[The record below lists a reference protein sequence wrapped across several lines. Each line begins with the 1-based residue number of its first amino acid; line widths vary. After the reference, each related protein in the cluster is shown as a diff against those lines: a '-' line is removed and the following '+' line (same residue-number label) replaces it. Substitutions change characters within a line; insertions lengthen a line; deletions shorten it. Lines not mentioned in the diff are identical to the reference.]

1 MAEQLA
7 QGDGLFAGSGKF
19 GPVARDR
26 GIQLQLAF
34 GHQLQRGDGGKG
46 LGAGEQIGDGV
57 AVPGLGPVLVG
68 SAGPQIEDGFAADL
82 DAQRCATLLGIVE
95 QRRER
100 LSHRFELKLVM
111 TLNLHPQLPGL
122 TLYKV
127 AGIVPALEGFGNRI
141 GPGGC
146 GEGAC
151 PRWSA

>member
-7 QGDGLFAGSGKF
+7 QGDGVFAGGGEF

-34 GHQLQRGDGGKG
+34 GHQLQRGDSGKG
-46 LGAGEQIGDGV
+46 LGAGEQIGDSV

-82 DAQRCATLLGIVE
+82 NAQRCATFLGIVE

-111 TLNLHPQLPGL
+111 TLNLHPQLPR
-122 TLYKV
+122 
-127 AGIVPALEGFGNRI
+127 INALQS
-141 GPGGC
+141 GGHC
-146 GEGAC
+146 SS
-151 PRWSA
+151 P